1 MNNPAQSI
9 YETLKKCIDDY
20 NFASLV
26 VSGGSSP
33 IKIFSDLSKTDLD
46 WAKVSVMLVDDR
58 VVSSD
63 HLDSNE
69 KLLKDY
75 FFINKASAANYIS
88 LKSNSNTVMKI
99 DRPFDIML
107 LGMGED
113 GHFASLFPQLI
124 NITNHFDLSTSP
136 KIIFTD
142 PLGNPCHKRVS
153 MNLSMIMQSKKIM
166 LLVSN
171 PVKSGLVDQA
181 LKNKDLP
188 IHFLLNQKVK
198 GIEIVKT
205 YT

>member
-33 IKIFSDLSKTDLD
+33 IKIFSELSKTDLD

-88 LKSNSNTVMKI
+88 LKSNSNAVMKI

-181 LKNKDLP
+181 RKNKDLP

-198 GIEIVKT
+198 DIEIIKT